1 MKHDQIAKWVM
12 SILFLAAAIVLSSNT
27 SISKYGYVIFGLG
40 HILGT
45 YIFIRTHDT
54 ALLWQN
60 VVFLGVDAF
69 GVYRWLFT

>member
-12 SILFLAAAIVLSSNT
+12 SFLFLAAALVLGSNT
-27 SISKYGYVIFGLG
+27 SISKYGYVIFMSG
-40 HILGT
+40 HMLGT
-45 YIFIRTHDT
+45 YVFIKTKDM

-60 VVFLGVDAF
+60 FLFMAVDAF